1 MIPTYLRFSY
11 FAGKHI
17 HLGVAGSIAC
27 YKALD
32 LCREFI
38 HSDIKVSAT
47 LTVAAQQFLKPLCFS
62 GLGADPV
69 YTDMFSSKN
78 TPFAHLEPNQF
89 ADVFLIAPIT
99 ANSIAKI
106 ATGLADD
113 LLSCQALAFQRQI
126 LVAPAMNPNLW
137 KASATQKNIETLK
150 ERGIH
155 IILPAKGKAACGDEG
170 EGKLAPIQ
178 DIYFYTLK
186 ALAPKDLEGK
196 KILITL
202 GPTREYWDSVR
213 FISNPSS
220 GKMGAALAVSA
231 WLRGAHVTCIKG
243 PCDVWL
249 PEDPDMKIVDIISA
263 EDLLKECLSV
273 WEDFDI
279 GCMVAAVC
287 DFAPEQR
294 FDYKLKK
301 KEISSPLSLRLKQTP
316 DILFELGKRKKDS
329 QILIGFAAET
339 KENFLD
345 FAKDKLIRKN
355 LDMIVANRVDV
366 EGVGFSS
373 DMNSVTILTKKEQT
387 IPLPTQN
394 KADIAWKIWDLVL
407 QK

>member
-1 MIPTYLRFSY
+1 MIPTYLKFSH

-17 HLGVAGSIAC
+17 HLGVTGSIAC

-47 LTVAAQQFLKPLCFS
+47 LTLAAQEFLKPLCFS
-62 GLGADPV
+62 ALGVDPV

-106 ATGLADD
+106 ATGLAND
-113 LLSCQALAFQRQI
+113 LLSCQALAFHKEI
-126 LVAPAMNPNLW
+126 LIAPAMNPSLW
-137 KASATQKNIETLK
+137 KALPTQRNIELLK
-150 ERGIH
+150 QRGIK
-155 IILPAKGKAACGDEG
+155 IILPTKGKVACGDEG

-186 ALAPKDLEGK
+186 SIAPQDLRGK

-231 WLRGAHVTCIKG
+231 WLRGAYVICIKG

-249 PEDPDMKIVDIISA
+249 PSDPNMKIINITSA
-263 EDLLKECLSV
+263 EDLFKECLSI
-273 WEDFDI
+273 WENCDI
-279 GCMVAAVC
+279 ACMVAAVC
-287 DFAPEQR
+287 DFAPKDR

-301 KEISSPLSLRLKQTP
+301 KEISSPLLLQLKQTP
-316 DILFELGKRKKDS
+316 DTLFELGKKKKGS

-339 KENFLD
+339 NDSFLD
-345 FAKDKLIRKN
+345 YAKEKLIKKN
-355 LDMIVANRVDV
+355 LDMIVANRVDI
-366 EGVGFSS
+366 EGIGFDS
-373 DMNSVTILTKKEQT
+373 DMNLVTVLTKENQT